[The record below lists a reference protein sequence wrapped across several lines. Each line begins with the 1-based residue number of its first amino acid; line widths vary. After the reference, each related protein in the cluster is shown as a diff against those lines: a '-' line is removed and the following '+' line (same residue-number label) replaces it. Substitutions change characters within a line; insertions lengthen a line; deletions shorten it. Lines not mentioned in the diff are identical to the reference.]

1 MAQASFGSKVL
12 QWTYKA
18 IHSHSKIASPKWCAM
33 FCHKILTFVSCL
45 FGVPAQRRLDGP
57 PDHDYGLVEKFQRC
71 TVSTDLKTA
80 GLWTEGSLQS
90 CVNLTGAARN
100 QGLCTGLYINYAAGK
115 GCECTQDYCKDRTGD
130 QEFSIYLASEQS
142 TLLAY
147 SLLQDGMNCA
157 EYRNFRL
164 SGLWTTGSAHACMLL
179 ATGPGKSIE
188 WLECQVLTS
197 YIEQSMEIVAVA
209 WMLVQSTH
217 RVTGGQFIQ
226 LSQLPGSSPQRPRS
240 NLWWTMGWFATA
252 QTFAKRGCGR
262 SEDHSKLGCWHFHFV
277 LRWLGHCVGLC
288 PLMQGGVQKWNLTK
302 VMGHRRLRPSQDDG
316 DGRWVM
322 FEYLEETRTVGRYRC
337 S

>member
-1 MAQASFGSKVL
+1 M
-12 QWTYKA
+12 
-18 IHSHSKIASPKWCAM
+18 
-33 FCHKILTFVSCL
+33 SCL
-45 FGVPAQRRLDGP
+45 FGVSAQRRLDGP
-57 PDHDYGLVEKFQRC
+57 PDHDYGLVEKFRRC

-90 CVNLTGAARN
+90 CVNLVTGAARN

-188 WLECQVLTS
+188 WLECQGTHFVYRAIDGDCGCGMDACTEQTQSDGWAIYSIEPTSGKFTAATPQQSLVDIGLICYGPNLREEGLWTLGGSLEAWLLTFS
-197 YIEQSMEIVAVA
+197 LCAQVTGALCQSM
-209 WMLVQSTH
+209 STH
-217 RVTGGQFIQ
+217 AR
-226 LSQLPGSSPQRPRS
+226 GSSEVEPDKSDGSSSPS
-240 NLWWTMGWFATA
+240 T
-252 QTFAKRGCGR
+252 
-262 SEDHSKLGCWHFHFV
+262 
-277 LRWLGHCVGLC
+277 
-288 PLMQGGVQKWNLTK
+288 LT
-302 VMGHRRLRPSQDDG
+302 G
-316 DGRWVM
+316 
-322 FEYLEETRTVGRYRC
+322 
-337 S
+337 